1 MSANGA
7 VKEVSWMIYTGLNI
21 PNSAGKKV
29 FPVISDLSLHIRQK
43 VYEKRLIAQK
53 EAERREQM
61 AMQMTGHT
69 PAATQAPEMGTESD
83 AMAVLDLTDPD
94 NYFSKIQRMQMK
106 MEAKQ
111 QASEMAVPVMEA
123 DAGIEEGAGEYSGP
137 EFDGGSMEQGSS
149 AMPGRRENSPAK
161 APERGKG
168 RGQTARPVGQPSKAP
183 VRAARTVNQLQKD
196 APVDKK
202 READRRTV
210 ERSAGSREKERTKQ
224 RDKEMEVHELHKPAP
239 QEMLSKAIGP
249 QASAKAD
256 EKTAEEVL
264 KKGIVRSAVANK
276 TPKLYEIEEEA
287 QYLAT
292 SRELPPQQEVNRR
305 DITADR
311 ARAAERREGRSQ
323 ESPVQDDRRAH
334 DAPVRQTSE
343 RIITAGSRQQG
354 AQNLFY
360 DRNMAAGR
368 EQDIPSQQAAMQ
380 PDSWQT
386 PERQPGIGQ
395 LTGEKRPRNLFEIMN
410 DAEKRLAARNMM
422 KEMALFTHTFGRP
435 LMLRVGNDTLAFIK
449 EGKDNQAETF
459 AVLNGEKVSDRDT
472 DRFFMA
478 LRQSLGPRGTQ
489 LLMERLAMAEK
500 NPFQSMSKD
509 LLPKPI
515 APSLDIG
522 RNIGPVRN

>member
-1 MSANGA
+1 
-7 VKEVSWMIYTGLNI
+7 MIYTGLNF

-61 AMQMTGHT
+61 AMQMTGYT
-69 PAATQAPEMGTESD
+69 PAAVQVPEMGTESD

-111 QASEMAVPVMEA
+111 QASEMSAPVMEA
-123 DAGIEEGAGEYSGP
+123 DAGIEEGAAEYDGP

-149 AMPGRRENSPAK
+149 AMPGRGENSPAK

-183 VRAARTVNQLQKD
+183 VRAARTVDQLQKD

-202 READRRTV
+202 READRRAV
-210 ERSAGSREKERTKQ
+210 EQSAGSREKERTKQ

-239 QEMLSKAIGP
+239 QERLSKAIGP
-249 QASAKAD
+249 QASAKTD

-264 KKGIVRSAVANK
+264 KKGIVRSVVANK

-292 SRELPPQQEVNRR
+292 SRELPPQNEVNRR

-323 ESPVQDDRRAH
+323 DSPVQDDRRAH
-334 DAPVRQTSE
+334 DAPVRQASE

-368 EQDIPSQQAAMQ
+368 EQNVPSQQAAMQ
-380 PDSWQT
+380 PDPWQT
-386 PERQPGIGQ
+386 PERQPGQ
-395 LTGEKRPRNLFEIMN
+395 LLKDSQSRDLFKIMGR
-410 DAEKRLAARNMM
+410 AEERLAARNMM

-472 DRFFMA
+472 DRFFMD